1 MGATDWEKV
10 APGRYA
16 LSYLGHT
23 LEVILN
29 PDFPAL
35 DNRRYLAVVDHK
47 PLEPKSWLNGAKT
60 AAITHVQKVGR
71 LRSANEAFNGAVAE
85 VLDDIMGEMLD
96 QSEPETDQ
104 SEVAEDVLVQQLPE
118 LVQFEPEPVPEP
130 VQVTVDDT
138 GRFAITGRITDAD
151 KVRAYAAIKSVVELL
166 REHAEVECAIT
177 LPSVLKL

>member
-1 MGATDWEKV
+1 MTTTNWEKV

-60 AAITHVQKVGR
+60 ACIMHVQKVGR
-71 LRSANEAFNGAVAE
+71 LRSAQEAFNGIHVE
-85 VLDDIMGEMLD
+85 LD
-96 QSEPETDQ
+96 QSEPDVDLL
-104 SEVAEDVLVQQLPE
+104 EVEEQPVVQQSPE
-118 LVQFEPEPVPEP
+118 PVQIEPEPVQPEP
-130 VQVTVDDT
+130 AQVTVDNT
-138 GRFAITGRITDAD
+138 GRFAITGKITDAD
-151 KVRAYAAIKSVVELL
+151 SVRAYGTIQAVVEML

-177 LPSVLKL
+177 MPAVLKL

>member
-71 LRSANEAFNGAVAE
+71 ISRAHEEFDQAVNGAKVE
-85 VLDDIMGEMLD
+85 LD
-96 QSEPETDQ
+96 QSEPEPDQ
-104 SEVAEDVLVQQLPE
+104 SEDHLDLSEIVEPPPE
-118 LVQFEPEPVPEP
+118 PVQFEPEP
-130 VQVTVDDT
+130 VTVDDT